1 MDHAVDARD
10 VAIVFLR
17 MGALKFVP
25 NEADTVRPF
34 TANSLLLLFFTNI
47 PITKESWERRWP
59 F

>member
-17 MGALKFVP
+17 MGALKLVP
-25 NEADTVRPF
+25 NEADTLRPF
-34 TANSLLLLFFTNI
+34 TANSLLLLLFTNI